1 MIESKNLWGHLRY
14 LWLGNNSARFTSSS
28 LLIWDALKGFILEL
42 ALSSFLYWKFF
53 LTYGEKMQTSL
64 QRDEHFKETYLRVQ
78 VDVVKVYWTFSKLF
92 SIFQIVDNPPNKS
105 QSDEKKLELVKNE
118 NWKTCLA
125 KHLIDEFLSFFAVFN
140 HWLSFQL
147 DQKMGSWFN
156 YVIFSIYEP
165 CFIRNERC

>member
-1 MIESKNLWGHLRY
+1 MRAYLVSMTRQQLCKIYELFLTDLGCSKRIYFRTCIEFL
-14 LWLGNNSARFTSSS
+14 S
-28 LLIWDALKGFILEL
+28 LLKIF
-42 ALSSFLYWKFF
+42 YH
-53 LTYGEKMQTSL
+53 GEKMQTSL

-78 VDVVKVYWTFSKLF
+78 VDVVKVYWTFPKLF
-92 SIFQIVDNPPNKS
+92 SILQIVDNPPNKS

-140 HWLSFQL
+140 HWLSLQL